1 MQRYQSLEFQQQ
13 RHTVNSPE
21 QSSAMRWSSPHCP
34 LLLFFLFFSF
44 LTLFV
49 GRAAVSGFRICAYN
63 VPQFSPKKATNLR
76 MVHTLTRVVSRCDI
90 CVLQNVQDP
99 SGKAIKTL
107 LSNLNR
113 YDESFYQSLSSRSLG
128 NSTDD
133 MQQYVYLYR
142 IHSVAVTGHYQY
154 ESKQFFVRDPF
165 VVKFQSN
172 RTIIGDFILVPL
184 HSDPSQAVA
193 EIDKLY
199 NVFEEVS
206 TKWNNTNVMFL
217 GDFHAA
223 CGYVSRNDRKKIRL
237 YTDAGFSWLIR
248 DRVDTTVNSKI
259 SCAYDRIV
267 VYGQPFLK
275 AIKPFSAQAFNF
287 GQDFKLPKA
296 MVLEVS
302 DHLPVEVTLKSSG
315 TLFQAQPLLIL
326 LSLSAA
332 VHFFLSA
339 P

>member
-1 MQRYQSLEFQQQ
+1 
-13 RHTVNSPE
+13 
-21 QSSAMRWSSPHCP
+21 MRWCSPHLPVFLP
-34 LLLFFLFFSF
+34 LLFFSF

-49 GRAAVSGFRICAYN
+49 GRATVSGFSICAYN
-63 VPQFSPKKATNLR
+63 VPNFSPKKATNLR
-76 MVHTLTRVVSRCDI
+76 MIHTLTRVVSRYDI

-107 LSNLNR
+107 LSYLNRGMDR
-113 YDESFYQSLSSRSLG
+113 YDESFYQSVSSKPLG
-128 NSTDD
+128 NSSGD

-142 IHSVAVTGHYQY
+142 INSVAVTGQHQY
-154 ESKQFFVRDPF
+154 ESERFFVRDPF

-172 RTIIGDFILVPL
+172 RTKIRDFILVPL
-184 HSDPSQAVA
+184 HSDPGQAIE

-199 NVFEEVS
+199 NVFEEVRQ
-206 TKWNNTNVMFL
+206 KWNNTNVMLL

-223 CGYVSRNDRKKIRL
+223 CGYVNRNDRKNIRL
-237 YTDAGFSWLIR
+237 YSDQGFSWLIR

-275 AIKPFSAQAFNF
+275 AIKPFSAGAFNF
-287 GQDFKLPKA
+287 GKEFKLTRA

-302 DHLPVEVTLKSSG
+302 DHLPVEVTLKSSVP
-315 TLFQAQPLLIL
+315 LLQATPLLIL
-326 LSLSAA
+326 LSLSAI
-332 VHFFLSA
+332 VQFFLSA
-339 P
+339 L